1 MNPRYTFLLIA
12 LFSSASLFAQS
23 TLTRVYEI
31 FEAKCTGCHGHV
43 DPEAGLDLE
52 GVGATA
58 NERALDVY
66 GHLFGVI
73 PANADAA
80 AKGFQYIYPGRP
92 DRSFLFRKVNHG
104 LEPLI
109 ELGAAEGDPMPK
121 DEPPLS
127 EVERELIRQWVLFG
141 AKPVQTVIDE
151 QLLVDYY
158 GGQGLASFDT
168 PPPPPDPSEGFQIKM
183 GPFFLAP
190 AGEPL
195 DEREFFQKYE
205 LDLPEALEVY
215 RMELLFSSYSHH
227 FILFDYDSPSVAQ
240 NVAPGFRPEP
250 YHQGISYTA
259 AVQEPTDLLLPQG
272 TAFLWGENMV
282 LDLNSH
288 YINYSANQVY
298 QAEVYVNVYT
308 QPSGTAAQEMQ
319 TTLFANFDIYIP
331 NDGDLH
337 TFSKTV
343 NSNSGEV
350 FLWGLMGHT
359 HKYGKGY
366 KVYRR
371 TGGQQ
376 GELLYDASCPQ
387 GIPGCVSPY
396 FDYQHIPMRL
406 FAPLQPLTINP
417 ANGFIHEASWLNYG
431 PEDVWYGPTSDDE
444 MMLLVAMF
452 TFDDEGVVIA
462 DAKETAH
469 SLPGVRV
476 SPNPADDRLVV
487 SLPENTGP
495 VELQL
500 FDALGRQ
507 VLKQEGAGTM
517 EVSRNN
523 LPAGWYLY
531 RVRDED
537 GRLAVGKIVFE

>member
-1 MNPRYTFLLIA
+1 MQPKL
-12 LFSSASLFAQS
+12 
-23 TLTRVYEI
+23 
-31 FEAKCTGCHGHV
+31 
-43 DPEAGLDLE
+43 
-52 GVGATA
+52 
-58 NERALDVY
+58 
-66 GHLFGVI
+66 
-73 PANADAA
+73 
-80 AKGFQYIYPGRP
+80 GR
-92 DRSFLFRKVNHG
+92 DHRNG
-104 LEPLI
+104 
-109 ELGAAEGDPMPK
+109 
-121 DEPPLS
+121 
-127 EVERELIRQWVLFG
+127 
-141 AKPVQTVIDE
+141 
-151 QLLVDYY
+151 
-158 GGQGLASFDT
+158 
-168 PPPPPDPSEGFQIKM
+168 
-183 GPFFLAP
+183 
-190 AGEPL
+190 
-195 DEREFFQKYE
+195 
-205 LDLPEALEVY
+205 
-215 RMELLFSSYSHH
+215 
-227 FILFDYDSPSVAQ
+227 
-240 NVAPGFRPEP
+240 
-250 YHQGISYTA
+250 
-259 AVQEPTDLLLPQG
+259 
-272 TAFLWGENMV
+272 
-282 LDLNSH
+282 
-288 YINYSANQVY
+288 
-298 QAEVYVNVYT
+298 
-308 QPSGTAAQEMQ
+308 
-319 TTLFANFDIYIP
+319 
-331 NDGDLH
+331 
-337 TFSKTV
+337 
-343 NSNSGEV
+343 
-350 FLWGLMGHT
+350 
-359 HKYGKGY
+359 
-366 KVYRR
+366 RR

-507 VLKQEGAGTM
+507 VLKQEGAETL

-537 GRLAVGKIVFE
+537 GRLAVGKLVFE